1 MTRLTVTATPDSVEP
16 SWSATPGVAGDW
28 SVLADATLYY
38 RDDLQRR
45 VPAAHSGLDAS
56 SCIAALLASKGITGL
71 GWLEGDYAFIAWQA
85 SERRLIA
92 ARDFGGK
99 RALFFG
105 SHDRTLTLAS
115 DLAPLLSRPGIG
127 LDLANI
133 AAVAGGLWSHGD
145 ATAYLG
151 LRELLAGHVLEWQP
165 GRAPSTRAFWEP
177 PAETAT
183 RRDGLD
189 VAAQELQALLDA
201 AVRERCAPDEPTAV
215 SLSGGWD
222 STAVFACARALG
234 CDVRPVSISY
244 PVGDPGREDHWIDA
258 VARRWNVEPSYIDVD
273 AIPLY
278 DDWEGEAARRSL
290 PFAHA
295 YEHWNR
301 ALSRRARERGA
312 RVILDGVGGDQLF
325 QCGDIYLADLVRTFQ
340 WGELWGQ
347 MRQRPPELD
356 GLRQLW
362 RWGIRPNLP
371 EGLAA
376 RIAGLRGLPP
386 ARHYL
391 ERIPPIWF
399 RRDFLHAHGV
409 MQREAGARPRR
420 RVRSHVLAEA
430 QAYLQYAFYP
440 RIFAQ
445 LSRFARDEG
454 VELRSPLLD
463 ERVVRFAVA
472 RPWSDRVDGNE
483 TKRLLRHAMRDRL
496 PAEVLAPR
504 PHRTGTTNA
513 YFLRELR
520 RAGWPVAQRVL
531 PDMRMAAL
539 GMIEPSYFRRGWELV
554 LQHDDDELAA
564 RLFFTL
570 QAELW
575 LRTHLS

>member
-1 MTRLTVTATPDSVEP
+1 M
-16 SWSATPGVAGDW
+16 
-28 SVLADATLYY
+28 LADATLYY

-45 VPAAHSGLDAS
+45 VPAARRELDPA
-56 SCIAALLASKGITGL
+56 SCIAAVLAAAGTEGL
-71 GWLEGDYAFIAWQA
+71 RWLEGDYAVIAWHA
-85 SERRLIA
+85 GERRLIA

-99 RALFFG
+99 RSLFF
-105 SHDRTLTLAS
+105 SWFSETLGLAD
-115 DLAPLLSRPGIG
+115 DLPPLIARPGIG
-127 LDLANI
+127 LDLTTI
-133 AAVAGGLWSHGD
+133 ATVAGGMWSHSE

-151 LRELLAGHVLEWQP
+151 VRELLAGHLLEWQP
-165 GRAPSTRAFWEP
+165 GRAPDVRPFWQA
-177 PAETAT
+177 PAEIAS
-183 RRDGLD
+183 RRDRLD
-189 VAAQELQALLDA
+189 DAARELAALLDD
-201 AVRERCAPDEPTAV
+201 AVRERCAVGEPTAA

-222 STAVFACARALG
+222 STAIFGSARALG
-234 CDVRPVSISY
+234 IDLRPVSISY
-244 PVGDPGREDHWIDA
+244 AEGDPGRENHWIEA
-258 VARRWNVEPSYIDVD
+258 VTRRWNVEPSFIDVD
-273 AIPLY
+273 AIPLFN
-278 DDWEGEAARRSL
+278 DWEGEAARRSG

-325 QCGDIYLADLVRTFQ
+325 QCSDIYLADLVRTFQ

-347 MRQRPPELD
+347 MRQRPPEID
-356 GLRQLW
+356 GLRHLY

-376 RIAGLRGLPP
+376 RISRLRGLPP

-399 RRDFLHAHGV
+399 RRDFLNAHAV
-409 MQREAGARPRR
+409 MSREAAARPRR
-420 RVRSHVLAEA
+420 SARSHVLAEA

-440 RIFAQ
+440 RIFAH
-445 LSRFARDEG
+445 LFRFAREEG

-472 RPWSDRVDGNE
+472 RPWSDRADGNE
-483 TKRLLRHAMRDRL
+483 TKRLLRRAMRDRL

-513 YFLRELR
+513 YFLREMR

-531 PDMRMAAL
+531 PEMRMAAL

-554 LQHDDDELAA
+554 MQHDDDELAA